1 MTALIRDP
9 KIRAPKVN
17 LPWVVLS
24 MLLRVSP
31 RIELWP
37 LSPGEY
43 RSPPNQQGSLPA
55 YEELLPYGERFSAP
69 SIVQRDFKIQ
79 NLSADYIEREDSY

>member
-55 YEELLPYGERFSAP
+55 YEELLPYGERSQPRA
-69 SIVQRDFKIQ
+69 
-79 NLSADYIEREDSY
+79 